1 MNVDTA
7 IAKLKQHRA
16 WAKRAEVSVA
26 GDPQLAAETQRTIK
40 LAERIFQERIM
51 NANGV
56 SKTKH

>member
-26 GDPQLAAETQRTIK
+26 SDPQFAAETQRTIK